1 MIGHGEKLTRKQ
13 DQAIGALLTEQTIAA
28 AAEKV
33 GVGEATLR
41 RWLKLPEFLAAYR
54 EARREVMEKTM
65 AQIQQA
71 SWASGTTLI
80 KLLGASNESIRLRAA
95 VALLDQANKGLE
107 TSTTRRD
114 WRLWKRQWKP
124 RDGREEATC
133 GTPGGAGAD
142 APPRRLERVAHR
154 RAASPPGP
162 ARPARTCP
170 STEAPEPGRNGCGA
184 VDAEPRSPD

>member
-65 AQIQQA
+65 AQLQQA

-80 KLLGASNESIRLRAA
+80 KLLGASSESIRLRAA
-95 VALLDQANKGLE
+95 TEILNQANKGLE
-107 TSTTRRD
+107 LLD
-114 WRLWKRQWKP
+114 HEERLAALEELAGERGGKR
-124 RDGREEATC
+124 
-133 GTPGGAGAD
+133 
-142 APPRRLERVAHR
+142 
-154 RAASPPGP
+154 
-162 ARPARTCP
+162 
-170 STEAPEPGRNGCGA
+170 
-184 VDAEPRSPD
+184 